1 MRLATVESTDNLCLQ
16 PVGLRRVFRFNH
28 SLRQPAQ
35 FIGSKRAV
43 PARLSGKF
51 NYPVLFS
58 FRQAFYFFDD
68 FDRCHGVTIG
78 ANDVAFK

>member
-28 SLRQPAQ
+28 SLGQFPQ
-35 FIGSKRAV
+35 FIGSQRAV
-43 PARLSGKF
+43 RARCSGKF
-51 NYPVLFS
+51 NDPVLFR
-58 FRQAFYFFDD
+58 FRQVFYFFDD